1 MEWTD
6 DGIVLAVR
14 RLGEAGIVASLLTR
28 ARGRHPGMVPGGA
41 GKANRPTLQAGN
53 LVQATWRGRLAEQ
66 LGTYRI
72 ELVDA
77 HAAKALDD
85 AARLTAL
92 SAACSL
98 CEVVLPERQ
107 PHAPV
112 FVALLALLNSLGAP
126 SWPSVYV
133 HWELALLRDLGFG
146 LDLDTCAATGQRE
159 NLAYVSP
166 KSARA
171 VSAEAGA
178 PYAHKLLALPAFL
191 HHGGEGAPA
200 EIAAGLALTGYF
212 LERHVLHHRH
222 IPMPAARSRLVDRF
236 RPSSTIRG
244 PESEGTS

>member
-6 DGIVLAVR
+6 DGVVLAVR
-14 RLGEAGIVASLLTR
+14 RLGETGIVASLLTR
-28 ARGRHPGMVPGGA
+28 THGRHPGMVPGGA
-41 GKANRPTLQAGN
+41 GKANRPALQAGN

-66 LGTYRI
+66 LGTYRV

-85 AARLTAL
+85 AARLSAL

-112 FVALLALLNSLGAP
+112 FVALLALLESLGSP

-146 LDLDTCAATGQRE
+146 LDLGRCAVTGQTE
-159 NLAYVSP
+159 GLAYVSP

-171 VSAEAGA
+171 VSLEAGA
-178 PYAHKLLALPAFL
+178 PYAHKLLSLPAFL
-191 HHGGEGAPA
+191 HHGGEGEPT

-222 IPMPAARSRLVDRF
+222 TPMPAARSRLVDRF
-236 RPSSTIRG
+236 RPSSTICG
-244 PESEGTS
+244 PEIKGTS

>member
-28 ARGRHPGMVPGGA
+28 SHGRHPGMVPGGA
-41 GKANRPTLQAGN
+41 GKANRPSLQAGN

-98 CEVVLPERQ
+98 CEVALPERQ

-112 FVALLALLNSLGAP
+112 FVALLALLDNLGAP
-126 SWPSVYV
+126 SWPSIYV

-146 LDLDTCAATGQRE
+146 LDLESCAATGQRE

-191 HHGGEGAPA
+191 RHGGEGAPA
-200 EIAAGLALTGYF
+200 EIAAGMALTGYF